1 MGILGKIKTKAG
13 NLKETKRRAT
23 YAKYYKNLLIEDKV
37 ILYDS
42 YFGRGMICNPYAL
55 FLELINNKD
64 FKDYTHVWVIEDRY
78 GNEPIMEQFQN
89 NKNVFAIAR
98 HSDDHL
104 RYLASAKYIITNVS
118 LPFYYCKKEGQVY
131 VNTWH
136 GTPIKSL
143 GFDMPDAPVTISNVL
158 RNFLSTDY
166 IISANPFLTSVFL
179 DKYKLDGLYE
189 GTIIEEGYPRNDRL
203 FHTDKA
209 EIISNLQKYGIDI
222 DSKKEIIL
230 YAPTWKGSN
239 YNCPEI
245 DVNEYIDFKRTVES
259 MIDTDR
265 YQILLKPHQV
275 VYKELKK
282 SGRMSDSL
290 IPAFID
296 TNELLSI
303 TDILISDYSSI
314 FYDYLVTDKPIIF
327 YIPDLEKYKNERG
340 LYLEPEALPGP
351 CFTKLSEIGNVINN
365 LDEFINKYRSSYE
378 AAKSFACPKD
388 DGNVAKRIVDVIFYQ
403 KTSDE
408 KGTPYQLITCAN
420 KKKKLLFFGGGLRMN
435 GISTAL
441 RTMLDYIDYDKY
453 DVTVYAGNLKFED
466 SKEMIC
472 TFNKNARIFA
482 RVSYTPAT
490 WGETL
495 RNDFLRVFG
504 FNAPFIKYIYPKAMY
519 DREFVRCFGESHFD
533 TVIDYSGYGSFYS
546 ILLLSSPDSKKLIW
560 QHNDLLTEKHK
571 KVNGKKPHNREL
583 RVVFSAYP
591 FFDKIVGCSE
601 ATMQVNLEKIGYSEL
616 KEKCCFVRNAAN
628 FDRVI
633 AGSKESFTNETASDA
648 GIPELLDSNLTSFVN
663 MGRLSPEKNQ
673 AALIHAFARLYK
685 DYPNTRLY
693 IIGDG
698 ALMNEL
704 KALIHSLGLDGKVM
718 MTGNLDNPFMLM
730 KECDCFILPSL
741 HEGQPVS
748 LLEARLLGLPII
760 MSDFSSA
767 KSSLFENGQLLI
779 GNTIDD
785 IYGGLVSFMKG
796 EVPTCNFDYQNYNQV
811 TIQQFEDII

>member
-13 NLKETKRRAT
+13 NLKETKRRAA

-55 FLELINNKD
+55 FLELINNED
-64 FKDYTHVWVIEDRY
+64 FQDYTHVWVIEDRY

-118 LPFYYCKKEGQVY
+118 LPFYYCKKEEQVY

-230 YAPTWKGSN
+230 YAPTWKGN
-239 YNCPEI
+239 DYNRPEI

-282 SGRMSDSL
+282 SGRMNDSL

-314 FYDYLVTDKPIIF
+314 FYDYLVTDKP
-327 YIPDLEKYKNERG
+327 
-340 LYLEPEALPGP
+340 
-351 CFTKLSEIGNVINN
+351 
-365 LDEFINKYRSSYE
+365 
-378 AAKSFACPKD
+378 
-388 DGNVAKRIVDVIFYQ
+388 VIF
-403 KTSDE
+403 
-408 KGTPYQLITCAN
+408 
-420 KKKKLLFFGGGLRMN
+420 
-435 GISTAL
+435 
-441 RTMLDYIDYDKY
+441 
-453 DVTVYAGNLKFED
+453 
-466 SKEMIC
+466 
-472 TFNKNARIFA
+472 
-482 RVSYTPAT
+482 
-490 WGETL
+490 
-495 RNDFLRVFG
+495 
-504 FNAPFIKYIYPKAMY
+504 
-519 DREFVRCFGESHFD
+519 
-533 TVIDYSGYGSFYS
+533 SFYS
-546 ILLLSSPDSKKLIW
+546 IK
-560 QHNDLLTEKHK
+560 
-571 KVNGKKPHNREL
+571 
-583 RVVFSAYP
+583 
-591 FFDKIVGCSE
+591 
-601 ATMQVNLEKIGYSEL
+601 
-616 KEKCCFVRNAAN
+616 
-628 FDRVI
+628 
-633 AGSKESFTNETASDA
+633 
-648 GIPELLDSNLTSFVN
+648 
-663 MGRLSPEKNQ
+663 
-673 AALIHAFARLYK
+673 
-685 DYPNTRLY
+685 
-693 IIGDG
+693 
-698 ALMNEL
+698 
-704 KALIHSLGLDGKVM
+704 
-718 MTGNLDNPFMLM
+718 
-730 KECDCFILPSL
+730 
-741 HEGQPVS
+741 
-748 LLEARLLGLPII
+748 
-760 MSDFSSA
+760 
-767 KSSLFENGQLLI
+767 
-779 GNTIDD
+779 
-785 IYGGLVSFMKG
+785 
-796 EVPTCNFDYQNYNQV
+796 
-811 TIQQFEDII
+811 

>member
-13 NLKETKRRAT
+13 NLKETKRRAK

-55 FLELINNKD
+55 FLELINNDD

-78 GNEPIMEQFQN
+78 GNEPMMEQFRN
-89 NKNVFAIAR
+89 NKNVFAVTR

-104 RYLASAKYIITNVS
+104 KYLACAKYIITNVS

-136 GTPIKSL
+136 GTPIKCL

-166 IISANPFLTSVFL
+166 IVSANPFLTSVFL

-203 FHTDKA
+203 FHTQK
-209 EIISNLQKYGIDI
+209 ETIISNMKKYGIEI

-230 YAPTWKGSN
+230 YAPTWKGN
-239 YNCPEI
+239 DYNHPEI
-245 DVNEYIDFKRTVES
+245 DVNEYIEFKRTIES
-259 MIDTDR
+259 MINTDR
-265 YQILLKPHQV
+265 YQVLLKPHQV

-282 SGRMSDSL
+282 SGRMNDSL

-296 TNELLSI
+296 TNELLAI

-314 FYDYLVTDKPIIF
+314 FYDYLATDKPVIF
-327 YIPDLEKYKNERG
+327 YIPDLEEYSNYRG
-340 LYLEPEALPGP
+340 LYLEPDALPGP
-351 CFTKLSEIGNVINN
+351 CLTNLTEVGEVINN
-365 LDEFINKYRSSYE
+365 LNVYMNKYRPAYE
-378 AAKSFACPKD
+378 KAKTFACPKD
-388 DGNVAKRIVDVIFYQ
+388 DGNVSKRIIDVVFYN
-403 KTSDE
+403 KTSDDSGNNY
-408 KGTPYQLITCAN
+408 KLIKCKN
-420 KKKKLLFFGGGLRMN
+420 QKKKLLFFGGGLRMN

-453 DVTVYAGNLKFED
+453 DVTVYAGNLKFAD

-472 TFNKNARIFA
+472 TFNPNARIFA
-482 RVSYTPAT
+482 RVSYTPST
-490 WGETL
+490 FGEMI

-504 FNAPFIKYIYPKAMY
+504 FDAPLMKQIYPKAMY
-519 DREFVRCFGESHFD
+519 DREFIRCFGESHFD

-560 QHNDLLTEKHK
+560 QHNDLLTEKDK
-571 KVNGKKPHNREL
+571 KVNGKKPHSREL
-583 RVVFSAYP
+583 RVIFSAYP

-601 ATMQVNLEKIGYSEL
+601 ATMKVNLEKIGYTDL
-616 KEKCCFVRNAAN
+616 AEKCCFVRNAAN

-633 AGSKESFTNETASDA
+633 SGAKESFTRETAEET
-648 GIPELLDSNLTSFVN
+648 GVPELLDSDLISFVN
-663 MGRLSPEKNQ
+663 LGRLSPEKNQ
-673 AALIHAFARLYK
+673 AALIQAFAKLHK
-685 DYPNTRLY
+685 KYPHTRLY
-693 IIGDG
+693 IIGEG
-698 ALMNEL
+698 ALMGEL
-704 KALIHSLGLDGKVM
+704 KSLITSLNLDGKVI
-718 MTGNLDNPFMLM
+718 MTGNMENPFMLM
-730 KECDCFILPSL
+730 KECDCFVLPSL

-760 MSDFSSA
+760 MSNFSSA
-767 KSSLFENGQLLI
+767 SSSLFENGQLLI
-779 GNTIDD
+779 GNTVDD
-785 IYGGLVSFMKG
+785 IYQGLVSFMDG
-796 EVPTCNFDYQNYNQV
+796 NVPTCNFNYQNYNEV
-811 TIQQFEDII
+811 TIRQFEEII